1 MGNSAP
7 SGPLPA
13 ESGGPDDHSSTLTA
27 KVTWVAAPL
36 PEGVETLRRL
46 GCSAH
51 QAALLARRGVD
62 RAEALKAFL
71 EPSLDDLHS
80 PSLLHGMEAAVDRLV
95 LARDAAQRVA
105 LVGDYDVDGVSGTAL
120 LSAVLKACGFEV
132 RMILPH
138 RMRDGYGFQPV
149 HVERAQQEGC
159 DLIITIDCGTTS
171 HAAVAAAG
179 QAGLD
184 VVITDH
190 HLPDGE
196 MPAGV
201 IQINPQ
207 QEVCEYPFT
216 HLSGAGLAFKLAL
229 AVAEACDKP
238 IDVHALLRIACLG
251 TIADLVPL
259 KGENRVI
266 AKLGLEALATTRSP
280 GLKALMQVARV
291 RPPLG
296 ADDIGFRLGPRL
308 NAPGRLASAEK
319 SLELLLCR
327 HPGRALRLATDLDQT
342 NRQRQDEERR
352 VAKEAEA
359 LFLER
364 QPMPAILVG
373 WSDSW
378 HRGVVG
384 IAAGRLAR
392 RFHRPTVLLAVD
404 GESATGSGRSIS
416 AIHLH
421 QFLQDFASRFERFGG
436 HAQAIGLTV
445 ASAALEELRRDME
458 EAAEPWRSIVEA
470 RSYKYEIDLAVEE
483 LDETLISQLWCLA
496 PHGQGNAQP
505 LLKIRGPLRLAA
517 PARRFGNDH
526 LSGQAVGPDGGKIRF
541 VAWGF
546 APRLTEFE
554 GEFELLGFV
563 ERDRYLGGSVL
574 RLLDCRAYE
583 GLPEATAGKA

>member
-1 MGNSAP
+1 MC
-7 SGPLPA
+7 
-13 ESGGPDDHSSTLTA
+13 
-27 KVTWVAAPL
+27 
-36 PEGVETLRRL
+36 RL
-46 GCSAH
+46 GCSTH

-62 RAEALKAFL
+62 RAEALRAFL
-71 EPSLDDLHS
+71 EPSVEDLHS
-80 PSLLHGMEAAVDRLV
+80 PALLHGMKEAVDRLL

-159 DLIITIDCGTTS
+159 ALVITIDCGTTS
-171 HAAVAAAG
+171 HAAIAAARD
-179 QAGLD
+179 AGLD

-196 MPAGV
+196 MAGDI

-207 QEVCEYPFT
+207 QDACSYPFA

-229 AVAEACDKP
+229 AVAEVCDKE

-251 TIADLVPL
+251 TIADMVPL
-259 KGENRVI
+259 QGENRVI

-291 RPPLG
+291 RPPLA

-342 NRQRQDEERR
+342 NRQRQEEERR

-359 LFLER
+359 LFVDR

-373 WSDSW
+373 WSHTW

-392 RFHRPTVLLAVD
+392 RFNRPTVLLAVD
-404 GESATGSGRSIS
+404 GEAATGSGRSIS

-421 QFLQDFASRFERFGG
+421 RFLQDFGSRFERFGG

-445 ASAALEELRRDME
+445 PSDALEELRQE
-458 EAAEPWRSIVEA
+458 LEQAAEPWRPMVEA
-470 RSYKYEIDLAVEE
+470 RSYKYEIELAPEE
-483 LDETLISQLWCLA
+483 LDESLISQLWCLA

-546 APRLTEFE
+546 APRSTEFD
-554 GEFELLGFV
+554 GEFELLGFI

-583 GLPEATAGKA
+583 SSRGSTAGEA